1 MSQIFISYS
10 RHDQDIVY
18 AVANELRTKG
28 FEVWTDVTGI
38 RGGATWLFEIQKAIV
53 QSQMI
58 LVLWSKAAHESQW
71 VEREIIY
78 ALDHQK
84 TIVPILLDDTKLNL
98 ALINLQPIRGQASMG
113 DILAQ
118 LVHILP
124 SNLPVSS
131 PSLEHPLPL
140 PTQAKGKSL
149 VVLRQHLITQIDG
162 E

>member
-1 MSQIFISYS
+1 MAQIFISYS

-18 AVANELRTKG
+18 AVADALRAKG
-28 FEVWTDVTGI
+28 YDVWTDVTGI

-53 QSQMI
+53 QSQTV
-58 LVLWSKAAHESQW
+58 LVVWSKAAHESQW
-71 VEREIIY
+71 VEREVIY

-84 TIVPILLDDTKLNL
+84 TIIPILIDDAKLNL
-98 ALINLQPIRGQASMG
+98 ALINLQPIRGQGSMD

-118 LVHILP
+118 LVDILP
-124 SNLPVSS
+124 SSLPVSL

-149 VVLRQHLITQIDG
+149 VALRQHLITQIDG